1 MKTSTKI
8 FSATVVIATLAAAG
22 AALAHQG
29 GMGYGPGMGPGMQQG
44 MGPGMMGHG
53 MGPGMRGGMQ
63 GPQTAAD
70 VDTRLTAAKAAL
82 KITAAQ
88 ETAWTKYAGVMT
100 QLAKSGESMRAQMQ
114 AQMRDGKAPSAD
126 EWAKQRDTMI
136 GLHTEHQAQKV
147 AAVKEFYAVL
157 TPEQRAIAEEYL
169 PAQGGRRMAG
179 QMQGRM
185 GGHGG
190 GHGGWGQ
197 GR

>member
-8 FSATVVIATLAAAG
+8 FSATVVVAALAAAG

-29 GMGYGPGMGPGMQQG
+29 GMGHGPGMGPGMQQG
-44 MGPGMMGHG
+44 AGPAMTGHG
-53 MGPGMRGGMQ
+53 MWPGMGMH
-63 GPQTAAD
+63 GPQTAAAL
-70 VDTRLTAAKAAL
+70 DTRLTAAKAAL

-126 EWAKQRDTMI
+126 EWAKQRDAMI
-136 GLHTEHQAQKV
+136 GLRTEHQAQKA
-147 AAVKEFYAVL
+147 AAVKDLYAVL

-179 QMQGRM
+179 QMPGRM

-190 GHGGWGQ
+190 GHGGWGP